1 VPDRTLGASKPQT
14 AAIKQKEPAMPYF
27 QGSQG
32 RIFHDSWLPDGD
44 VRTAVVFLHG
54 YAEHLGL
61 YDALARRLV
70 ADGHAVH
77 AMDAIGHGRSEGERG
92 VIASWDYYVEDAHQ
106 LVSLARDQHPE
117 VPVVVMGHSGGSAT
131 AYLLALRHSQLAT
144 ALVLSAGPLR
154 PLPWVYEMLAA
165 GEAETD
171 DLDPTALLSTHA
183 DYVHAL
189 LHDPLT
195 YKGGFRRESL
205 LAITQIWPEIAA
217 GLAAGQPDLPVL
229 LVHGE
234 ADPVVP
240 LADSQYVA
248 AALPNATL
256 VTFPGDLHD
265 VLNEHDCDTVHN
277 TIAAFLLSASAA
289 RPTHLALAV

>member
-1 VPDRTLGASKPQT
+1 
-14 AAIKQKEPAMPYF
+14 MPYF

-32 RIFHDSWLPDGD
+32 RIFHDSWLPEGD
-44 VRTAVVFLHG
+44 PRSVVVFLHG

-77 AMDAIGHGRSEGERG
+77 AMDAVGHGRSDGERG
-92 VIASWDYYVEDAHQ
+92 VIASWDYYVEDAHR
-106 LVSLARDQHPE
+106 LASLAQDQHPG
-117 VPVVVMGHSGGSAT
+117 VPVVIMGHSGGSAA
-131 AYLLALRHSQLAT
+131 AYLLVLRHPHIAS

-154 PLPWVYEMLAA
+154 PLSWVSETLAA
-165 GEAETD
+165 GEAETE
-171 DLDPTALLSTHA
+171 DLDPTALLSTHSN
-183 DYVHAL
+183 YVHAL

-205 LAITQIWPEIAA
+205 QAITEIWPEIAA
-217 GLAAGQPDLPVL
+217 GLAAGQPDIPVL

-234 ADPVVP
+234 ADQVVP
-240 LADSQYVA
+240 LADSQHVA

-256 VTFPGDLHD
+256 VTFPDDLHD
-265 VLNEHDCDTVHN
+265 VLNEHDRDTVHN
-277 TIAAFLLSASAA
+277 TIAAFLLNTTTGQ
-289 RPTHLALAV
+289 RTHLALAV

>member
-1 VPDRTLGASKPQT
+1 
-14 AAIKQKEPAMPYF
+14 MPYF

-32 RIFHDSWLPDGD
+32 RIFHDSWLPEGEARS
-44 VRTAVVFLHG
+44 VVVFLHG

-61 YDALARRLV
+61 YDPLARRLV

-77 AMDAIGHGRSEGERG
+77 AMDAVGHGRSDGERG
-92 VIASWDYYVEDAHQ
+92 VIASWDYYVADAHR
-106 LVSLARDQHPE
+106 LVTLAQDQHPG
-117 VPVVVMGHSGGSAT
+117 VPVVVMGHSGGSAA
-131 AYLLALRHSQLAT
+131 AYLLALRHPQLAS

-165 GEAETD
+165 GEAETE
-171 DLDPTALLSTHA
+171 DLDPTALLSTHSN
-183 DYVHAL
+183 YVHAL

-205 LAITQIWPEIAA
+205 QAITEIWPEIAA
-217 GLAAGQPDLPVL
+217 GLGAGQPDIPVL

-234 ADPVVP
+234 ADQVVP
-240 LADSQYVA
+240 LADSQHVA

-256 VTFPGDLHD
+256 VTFPDDLHD
-265 VLNEHDCDTVHN
+265 VLNEHDRDTVHN
-277 TIAAFLLSASAA
+277 TIAAFLLHTTTGQ
-289 RPTHLALAV
+289 RTHLALAV